1 MTRSPATSP
10 SHHVVQIAPYFAHSA
25 KPLSARLVTPTA
37 GLIAALAMAASA
49 NIKTPCGRSKTP
61 VPPAN
66 RVISHTPQTASS
78 VLPVAMHND
87 VVTSPA
93 VVTFTKNAPINIA
106 GQVRYPSTSMAAR
119 VDSRMRFIWVLPGRS
134 IAVVRSSWRTRRSV
148 PGGARTAEGSP
159 ERPEVFLNAAY
170 HRCGCDAAPRYS
182 ETC

>member
-37 GLIAALAMAASA
+37 GLIAALAIAASA

-78 VLPVAMHND
+78 VLPTAMHND

-93 VVTFTKNAPINIA
+93 LVFTDR
-106 GQVRYPSTSMAAR
+106 QAR
-119 VDSRMRFIWVLPGRS
+119 L
-134 IAVVRSSWRTRRSV
+134 SSQ
-148 PGGARTAEGSP
+148 
-159 ERPEVFLNAAY
+159 
-170 HRCGCDAAPRYS
+170 
-182 ETC
+182 